1 MFGSRRGKQPS
12 VPASDALA
20 EGPPGDTIGSLAT
33 NGFSAAL
40 SLDSS
45 LASSNDR
52 QSPPA
57 SGALNAEEAQRR
69 TAIAVRQSLAFAQI
83 ISVLMRSPIYKHYT
97 LADLEW
103 LVLPPLLTGQFS
115 VAEAGTEEGGPK
127 YPVAA
132 ALWASVSVDV
142 DRRLTENLAVPIRLR
157 PDEWRSGDILWLVDA
172 VGDGRVVQQFV
183 IQLAET
189 ALRGRN
195 VKCRRLGPNGMM
207 EVQCL
212 NALLVPELKSTA
224 HFER

>member
-33 NGFSAAL
+33 NGFSAAQ

-83 ISVLMRSPIYKHYT
+83 ISVLMRSPLYKHYT

-115 VAEAGTEEGGPK
+115 VAEGSAEEGGPRF
-127 YPVAA
+127 PMAV
-132 ALWASVSVDV
+132 ALWASVSTDV
-142 DRRLTENLAVPIRLR
+142 DRRLSENLNTQLRLR
-157 PDEWRSGDILWLVDA
+157 PDEWRSGEALWLVDV

-183 IQLAET
+183 AQLAGT
-189 ALRGRN
+189 TFKGRS
-195 VKCRRLGPNGMM
+195 VKCRRIGPTGKA
-207 EVQCL
+207 EIEHL
-212 NALLVPELKSTA
+212 NTGVVPDGIKHS
-224 HFER
+224 

>member
-1 MFGSRRGKQPS
+1 MRTLMIC
-12 VPASDALA
+12 AN
-20 EGPPGDTIGSLAT
+20 AT
-33 NGFSAAL
+33 
-40 SLDSS
+40 
-45 LASSNDR
+45 
-52 QSPPA
+52 
-57 SGALNAEEAQRR
+57 
-69 TAIAVRQSLAFAQI
+69 
-83 ISVLMRSPIYKHYT
+83 
-97 LADLEW
+97 
-103 LVLPPLLTGQFS
+103 
-115 VAEAGTEEGGPK
+115 
-127 YPVAA
+127 
-132 ALWASVSVDV
+132 SVSVDV

>member
-12 VPASDALA
+12 VPASAALA
-20 EGPPGDTIGSLAT
+20 EGPPGDTIGSLVT
-33 NGFSAAL
+33 NGFSAEQ

-52 QSPPA
+52 QTPPA

-115 VAEAGTEEGGPK
+115 LAEVKAQTEGPTVA
-127 YPVAA
+127 VAI
-132 ALWASVSVDV
+132 ALWASVSEEV
-142 DRRLTENLAVPIRLR
+142 DRRLCENLSAPIRLR

-172 VGDGRVVQQFV
+172 VGDERVVRHFLTR
-183 IQLAET
+183 LAET
-189 ALRGRN
+189 TFKGHSVKYRRIGLTGKAEIEHLNTGVVPDGVKHSLR
-195 VKCRRLGPNGMM
+195 
-207 EVQCL
+207 
-212 NALLVPELKSTA
+212 T
-224 HFER
+224 